1 MKKTYQLSML
11 AVIIALSAGCGI
23 PSASGKTAGNTIAAT
38 DRGDILTIG
47 TTHPL
52 SSLNPLTQSW
62 NFIDLYATSLQFLP
76 LAALDDNYQIV
87 SQLAQ
92 SITTEDNQTY
102 HVRLADAATWSDGE
116 PITSEDVIWT
126 FLKMSSP
133 QVANTSFDFS
143 MIKGLESG
151 TSQPQATQVD
161 GLQKID
167 DKNLTITMNRPIAL
181 NTFMN
186 NIATWIMILPSH
198 VLKDIPDDQLVGN
211 AWFNQPTVV
220 SGPYRVEAFDLQHYV
235 TYQANE
241 NYFLGAPKI
250 KTVNI
255 QVYDGS
261 SLIAALQSG
270 EVDFVHPALA
280 DIPYQDRK
288 QLASIDQVTTVYA
301 KPITNEMTFFNTHN
315 VPDEKMRRAIVE
327 AIDRKTIVTSLLP
340 ENGAVGE
347 GVIPEEDKNFY
358 NAEEM
363 ETISYD
369 PVDAAKQL
377 AASGY
382 DGRTLEWYVN
392 SGDSLLVN
400 AVQIAQ
406 QNLAAIGIK
415 VNINTVDF
423 DTLTGTIAGSDQYDL
438 FSVQYTITP
447 IDYYADVNS
456 LANLVMG
463 ENGNSK
469 RSWTGDFHDAEMD
482 ALLAKTQT
490 ADEAELKQIYV
501 RLQNMIVQKVPLF
514 SLYFLGNAGI
524 VSKRL
529 LNASATFFGAFNH
542 IQDWELAG

>member
-1 MKKTYQLSML
+1 MKKIHQWRVL
-11 AVIIALSAGCGI
+11 ALISALLIGCGI
-23 PSASGKTAGNTIAAT
+23 PSASGKTAGNTVAT
-38 DRGDILTIG
+38 TNRSDILTIG

-62 NFIDLYATSLQFLP
+62 NFIDLYATGLQFLP
-76 LAALDDNYQIV
+76 LASLDDQYQIV

-92 SITTEDNQTY
+92 SITTEDNLTY
-102 HVRLADAATWSDGE
+102 HIQLAAQAIWSDGE
-116 PITSEDVIWT
+116 PITSDDVIWT

-151 TSQPQATQVD
+151 TSQPQATQIE

-167 DKNLTITMNRPIAL
+167 DKNLTVSLNRPMAL
-181 NTFMN
+181 GTFMN

-198 VLKDIPDDQLVGN
+198 VLKDIPDEQLVGN
-211 AWFNQPTVV
+211 TWFNQPTVV

-250 KTVNI
+250 KTVNM

-288 QLASIDQVTTVYA
+288 RLASIDGITTVYA
-301 KPITNEMTFFNTHN
+301 KPITNEMTFFNTRN
-315 VPDEKMRRAIVE
+315 VPDERIRRAIVE
-327 AIDRKTIVTSLLP
+327 AIDRPTIVTSLLP
-340 ENGAVGE
+340 ENGEVGD
-347 GVIPEEDKNFY
+347 GFIPKEDKNFY

-363 ETISYD
+363 KTIPYD
-369 PVDAAKQL
+369 PEDAAKRL
-377 AASGY
+377 LEAGY

-392 SGDSLLVN
+392 SGDSVLVN

-406 QNLAAIGIK
+406 QNLAAAGVK

-423 DTLTGTIAGSDQYDL
+423 DTLTGTVAGSDQYDL
-438 FSVQYTITP
+438 LSVQYTITP
-447 IDYYADVNS
+447 IDYYADLNS
-456 LANLVMG
+456 LANMIPG
-463 ENGNSK
+463 ADDAK
-469 RSWTGDFHDAEMD
+469 HSWTGDFHDDELD

-490 ADEAELKQIYV
+490 ADTTELKQLYV
-501 RLQNMIVQKVPLF
+501 RMQNIVVEKVPLF
-514 SLYFLGNAGI
+514 PLYFLGNAGV

-529 LNASATFFGAFNH
+529 TNASATFFGAFNH
-542 IQDWELAG
+542 IQDWELSR